1 MKSESTSTRRPAAD
15 IARDVDEAITTRH
28 SVRAFLDEP
37 VEKKLIYHLLDVARY
52 APSGTNTQPWHV
64 YVSAGDKKTAMCR
77 EILADYEAN
86 GERKEREY
94 EYYPT
99 DWYEPYLGRR
109 RACGWGLYG
118 SLGIGREDRE
128 RMAAQRGRNF
138 VFFDAPVGLMFAIER
153 RLETGSWM
161 DLGMFIQ
168 SIMIAARG
176 QGLHTCPQ
184 AAFANYHRIIR
195 RHLPVP
201 DDQIVVCGMAVG
213 YRDPDAP
220 ENIWRT
226 DREPVESFTR
236 WVGFG
241 E

>member
-1 MKSESTSTRRPAAD
+1 MKADSVSASTSQTD
-15 IARDVDEAITTRH
+15 IARSVDEAITSRH

-37 VEKKLIYHLLDVARY
+37 VAKEVVHHLLDVARF

-64 YVSAGDKKTAMCR
+64 YAIGGDRKAAMCR
-77 EILADYEAN
+77 EILADYETN
-86 GERKEREY
+86 GERTDREY

-118 SLGIGREDRE
+118 SLGIGREDRD
-128 RMAAQRGRNF
+128 RMHAQRGRNY

-168 SIMIAARG
+168 NVMIAARG

-195 RHLPVP
+195 RHLGIPH
-201 DDQIVVCGMAVG
+201 DQIVVCGMAIG
-213 YRDPDAP
+213 YRDPHAP

-226 DREPVESFTR
+226 DREPVETFTR
-236 WVGFG
+236 WIGF
-241 E
+241 EE